1 MNLLGAM
8 CWLSRDTTEGAETR
22 SNRVQR
28 ARGGEEL
35 TGRKG
40 DFSVRIPKNARIT
53 QERVAAHAS
62 TILIAAS
69 TLPSRNCMSILS
81 TQQF

>member
-22 SNRVQR
+22 ANRVQR

-35 TGRKG
+35 TGRKA
-40 DFSVRIPKNARIT
+40 DFTGGIINSAGTSFATATCSETN
-53 QERVAAHAS
+53 E
-62 TILIAAS
+62 
-69 TLPSRNCMSILS
+69 
-81 TQQF
+81 